1 MPDSQ
6 RRPLT
11 ADDLAAIALVDRPR
25 LAPDGETVV
34 YTLTRM
40 DVEAKAY
47 QSAIWTVPFAGGTP
61 RQLTS
66 GIGRDRAQ
74 GWSPDGRWLAFISD
88 RDGERGQ
95 LFVIP
100 TDGGEARRITRG
112 LPGIEGVA
120 WSPDSSRL
128 VLVARVR
135 PEGEASILNSPES
148 PPLRD
153 IRRIKHRADGRGLLD
168 GRAHL
173 FVVERAGGEPRQV
186 TDGDWDDS
194 SPAWSPDGTSI
205 AFASNRSATRD
216 WNDASG
222 IYVVSASGGEARALT
237 GDDVVLGSPAWS
249 PDGQTIACLGRTED
263 APAGANV
270 RVWLVPSAGGA
281 ATCLTA
287 DRDISTG
294 SDVIADLRAGHLVLP
309 PIWTPDGSA
318 LRVLITERGNTRLDE
333 LDVTSR
339 HLRTLINGERV
350 LLDVDGNGDR
360 IVFTATAP
368 TDPGD
373 LFAIALDGSDE
384 RRLTTVNAALL
395 DTLDLTSPEHLEIVG
410 ADGQPVEGWLL
421 RGRGEGARPLVLE
434 IHGGPHSLYG
444 NAFFHELQLLAARGY
459 HVLYTN
465 PRGSKGY
472 GERFCS
478 EIAGGWGTLD
488 YQDLMAAVDLVVQR
502 PDVDATRLGVAGG
515 SYGGYMTNWIV
526 GHTDRFKAAV
536 TMRCLSNFLSFYG
549 TSDIGPWFGERELAG
564 SPRDQLARYWELSP
578 LAHVENVQ
586 TPILILHGEQDLRC
600 PQEQAEQ
607 WFVSLRRLGKTA
619 EFVRFPDESH
629 DLSRSGRPDRRLLR
643 LGRIV
648 AWFDRYLGAD
658 RPPARGH

>member
-11 ADDLAAIALVDRPR
+11 ANDLAAIALADRPR
-25 LAPDGETVV
+25 LSPDGTTVA
-34 YTLTRM
+34 YTVTHIDL
-40 DVEAKAY
+40 EAKAY
-47 QSAIWTVPFAGGTP
+47 RSAIWTVPFAGGAP
-61 RQLTS
+61 RQHTNGS
-66 GIGRDRAQ
+66 GRDRAHS
-74 GWSPDGRWLAFISD
+74 WSPDGRWLAFLSD

-100 TDGGEARRITRG
+100 TAGGEARRLTSG
-112 LPGIEGVA
+112 LAGIEGVA

-128 VLVARVR
+128 AFAARVR
-135 PEGEASILNSPES
+135 PDGEASILNDPEP
-148 PPLRD
+148 PPLRH
-153 IRRIKHRADGRGLLD
+153 IRRIKHRFDGRGLLD
-168 GRAHL
+168 GRTHL
-173 FVVERAGGEPRQV
+173 FVISREGGEPHQI

-194 SPAWSPDGTSI
+194 SPAWSPDGLTM
-205 AFASNRSATRD
+205 AFASNRTDERD

-222 IYVVSASGGEARALT
+222 IYLVAADGGAARLLT
-237 GDDVVLGSPAWS
+237 TDAEVLGAPAWS
-249 PDGQTIACLGRTED
+249 PDERTLACLGRAAD
-263 APAGANV
+263 APAGANT
-270 RVWLVPSAGGA
+270 RVWLVPTDGGA
-281 ATCLTA
+281 ATCVTA
-287 DRDISTG
+287 DRDITVG
-294 SDVIADLRAGHLVLP
+294 SDVLTDLRSGHLTLP
-309 PIWTPDGSA
+309 PIWTPDGA
-318 LRVLITERGNTRLDE
+318 RLRFLVTERGNARLDE
-333 LDVTSR
+333 LDLGDGS
-339 HLRTLINGERV
+339 LRTLVGGDRV
-350 LLDVDGNGDR
+350 VLDVNGAGDR
-360 IVFTATAP
+360 IVYVATAP

-373 LFAIALDGSDE
+373 LFALTLDGSGE
-384 RRLTTVNAALL
+384 RRLTHVNADLL
-395 DTLDLTSPEHLEIVG
+395 DALELAAPEHLEIVG
-410 ADGQPVEGWLL
+410 AGGQPVEGWLL
-421 RGRGEGARPLVLE
+421 KGRGEGKRPLVLQ

-478 EIAGGWGTLD
+478 EIAGAWGHLD
-488 YQDLMAAVDLVVQR
+488 YLDLMAAVDLVVQR
-502 PDVDATRLGVAGG
+502 PDVDAARLGVAGG

-549 TSDIGPWFGERELAG
+549 TSDIGPWFGERELDG
-564 SPRDQLARYWELSP
+564 SPRDQMQRYWELSP

-619 EFVRFPDESH
+619 EFVRFPEESH
-629 DLSRSGRPDRRLLR
+629 DLSRGGRPDRRLLR

-648 AWFDRYLGAD
+648 EWFDRYLGAE
-658 RPPARGH
+658 